1 MVKHYPVMLEEATDI
16 LVESGG
22 EVYVDCTVG
31 GGGHARRVLEKLPNA
46 FVIGIDRDEEALK
59 RAQENLEEFEGRYSL
74 YRANFSHLDEVL
86 SQEGLRSVDGFLFD
100 LGVSMYQIKGD
111 RGFSF
116 LEDTSLDMRM
126 DTSSSLRADKVVN
139 EYPLERLVK
148 IFKEYGEE
156 RFAGRIAKAIDRYR
170 RKKRIESSR
179 ELAQVVW
186 DAVPPKYRHGRIHP
200 ATRVFQAIRIEV
212 NDELGSLQAALG
224 KALSHLKAGGRLV
237 VISFHS
243 LEDRIVKRFM
253 KENAHRL
260 KVLTKK
266 PLQPSEREVAL
277 NPPSRS
283 AKLRA
288 GERLP

>member
-224 KALSHLKAGGRLV
+224 KALSHLKVGGRLV

-266 PLQPSEREVAL
+266 PLRPSEREVAL